1 MYVYWFIKSPI
12 CSPKKNTSLFL
23 KSPQGPKNK
32 LLHFIELK
40 SRNLPVESRTFFW
53 NCAANSRIKHS
64 SMSRP
69 PTRSEVS
76 LSTRSLP
83 RTNSTMLTE
92 KIEWPMEQNLQL
104 MGEPKW
110 VKKSLHTSL
119 DYHQSLWL
127 LGWPHL
133 IVSLMAQHRNCR
145 YWKPSQCPLKL
156 IIGSWHWWM
165 PSRLN
170 PLTNQFNW
178 SQRKTT
184 ITRITP
190 IKSPFS
196 HLSSHK
202 FCLWITYLSLFRGSN
217 LLQAFSAQQRHIHG
231 FLWVKIIGTINAICQ
246 GGGGVFVHDP

>member
-1 MYVYWFIKSPI
+1 MEAFMSFFNDFFTCCQAKLHFVTASSNLKAAFLLVRGSHPTCFQGPLIGQDCLSGIQKKLRSKDVCILIHQVPYLFS
-12 CSPKKNTSLFL
+12 KKNTSLFL

-119 DYHQSLWL
+119 NYHYSLWL

-133 IVSLMAQHRNCR
+133 IVSLMA
-145 YWKPSQCPLKL
+145 
-156 IIGSWHWWM
+156 
-165 PSRLN
+165 
-170 PLTNQFNW
+170 
-178 SQRKTT
+178 
-184 ITRITP
+184 
-190 IKSPFS
+190 
-196 HLSSHK
+196 
-202 FCLWITYLSLFRGSN
+202 
-217 LLQAFSAQQRHIHG
+217 
-231 FLWVKIIGTINAICQ
+231 
-246 GGGGVFVHDP
+246 